1 MKKYRR
7 FLPAAL
13 ALTLLCSGA
22 ALAATGDKNDPLVT
36 LSYLEQTALP
46 GVVSRKKQFIPA
58 LMTAYQEL

>member
-1 MKKYRR
+1 MKNYRR

-22 ALAATGDKNDPLVT
+22 ALAAPGDKTAPLVT

-46 GVVSRKKQFIPA
+46 ALPGGIPA
-58 LMTAYQEL
+58 PPPVTPLSL